1 VLRDNTSRPET
12 CLITILV
19 IADFFTGIEL
29 TVTFVV
35 LVL

>member
-19 IADFFTGIEL
+19 TADFLTGIEL
-29 TVTFVV
+29 TVISVAPV
-35 LVL
+35 L